1 MPFELNAKIKNLT
14 PYDPIEGSFRIRLD
28 ANESF
33 LAPNAQMMEKIAAAV
48 QDVDFNRYPDARAA
62 ELCESFARVYDLN
75 PQHITAANGSDE
87 LLSLIVQSFLQKGDT
102 LLTMEPDF
110 SMYRFYGALSEANV
124 VTVKKNADFT
134 PDFEELSAQAKA
146 QNARVIL
153 FSNPC
158 NPTSVGVGRESILKL
173 IAETDA
179 LVVVDEAYMD
189 FFGNSILDEVPNC
202 DNLIVLRTCSKAI
215 GLASLRLGFAVANPT
230 LTKVLQAVK
239 SPYNVN
245 AVSQAIGVALLEE
258 KTYIQRGVKQIIASR
273 DELLAQMKELCA
285 KIPQQLAVCGAD
297 ANFLFCRAEK
307 AGEAFRFLME
317 KGIIVR
323 NIGEFL
329 RITAGRNHENA
340 EVVRELAA
348 FYTK

>member
-33 LAPNAQMMEKIAAAV
+33 LSPNAQMMEKIAAAV
-48 QDVDFNRYPDARAA
+48 QNVDFNRYPDARAA
-62 ELCESFARVYDLN
+62 ELCGSFAKVYGLN

-124 VTVKKNADFT
+124 ITVKKNADFT
-134 PDFEELSAQAKA
+134 PDFEELAAQAKA
-146 QNARVIL
+146 QNARIIL

-158 NPTSVGVGRESILKL
+158 NPTSVGVGRAAILKL

-189 FFGNSILDEVPNC
+189 FFGDSILNEVPSY

-215 GLASLRLGFAVANPT
+215 GLASLRLGFAVANPA
-230 LTKVLQAVK
+230 LTKVLHAVK

-273 DELLAQMKELCA
+273 DELLAQMQELCG

-317 KGIIVR
+317 RGIIVR
-323 NIGEFL
+323 HMGEFL

-348 FYTK
+348 FYMK